1 MMNRILWKGGLL
13 LVVTLI
19 AVFLLLPTLVVIP
32 LSFTEGTL
40 LRWPPRGFSL
50 KWYEVLLTDRAL
62 RDATLKSLQ
71 VGFCTAVTA
80 TAIGTLTALGL
91 TRGRFRGRQLTSS
104 LVLSPI
110 VVPTVITAI
119 GTYFVFVRLGII
131 GTTVGLVLA
140 HTVLALPLVV
150 VSVTN
155 SLRSF
160 DRNLEL
166 AAASLGAG
174 PLTTFF
180 RVTLPMI
187 APGVAASALF
197 AFITSWDEIVVA
209 LFITDPV
216 VRTLPVVIFNQLRSG
231 VDPTVAAAATVLI
244 LVTVIALGVALL
256 ARRRIKT

>member
-1 MMNRILWKGGLL
+1 MKAGLRA
-13 LVVTLI
+13 VVALI
-19 AVFLLLPTLVVIP
+19 AIFLLLPTLVVIP

-40 LRWPPRGFSL
+40 LRWPPRGFDL
-50 KWYEVLLTDRAL
+50 RWYETLLTDPAW
-62 RDATLKSLQ
+62 RDAALKSLE
-71 VGFCTAVTA
+71 VGLWTALTA
-80 TAIGTLTALGL
+80 TVIGTATALGL
-91 TRGRFRGRQLTSS
+91 ARGRFRGRRLTGS

-131 GTTVGLVLA
+131 GTTAGLVLA
-140 HTVLALPLVV
+140 HTVLALPLVI

-155 SLRSF
+155 SLQSF

-174 PLTTFF
+174 PVTTFF

-209 LFITDPV
+209 LFVTDPV

-231 VDPTVAAAATVLI
+231 VDPTVAAAATLLI
-244 LVTVIALGVALL
+244 LVTVMALGVALL
-256 ARRRIKT
+256 ARRRVKT

>member
-1 MMNRILWKGGLL
+1 MMRRIPWKGGLRSA
-13 LVVTLI
+13 VALI

-32 LSFTEGTL
+32 LSFTEGSL

-50 KWYEVLLTDRAL
+50 RWYETLLADPAW
-62 RDATLKSLQ
+62 RDATLKSLE
-71 VGFCTAVTA
+71 VALWTALAA
-80 TAIGTLTALGL
+80 TAIGTTTALGL
-91 TRGRFRGRQLTSS
+91 TRGRFRGRQLISS
-104 LVLSPI
+104 LSLSPI

-119 GTYFVFVRLGII
+119 GTYFVFVRLGIV
-131 GTTVGLVLA
+131 GTTAGLVLA
-140 HTVLALPLVV
+140 HTVLALPLVI

-166 AAASLGAG
+166 AALSLGAG
-174 PLTTFF
+174 PVSTFF
-180 RVTLPMI
+180 RITLPLV

-209 LFITDPV
+209 LFVTDPV

-231 VDPTVAAAATVLI
+231 VDPTVAAAATLLV
-244 LVTVIALGVALL
+244 LVTVTALGVALA
-256 ARRRIKT
+256 ARRGLKT